1 MKSTSPVTIYH
12 AHNDVDDDRLRITLY
27 GHLCSCNESNKI
39 VRRGRLPILNER
51 ERERERIPTKLA
63 TKE

>member
-1 MKSTSPVTIYH
+1 M
-12 AHNDVDDDRLRITLY
+12 DDDRLRITLY

-51 ERERERIPTKLA
+51 ERERERERIPTKLA